1 MGEGRKNTGVKMRK
15 RFGMRT
21 GKNFCVEGNE
31 INVMRQ
37 EDMEVMSKSS
47 EEGED

>member
-31 INVMRQ
+31 INVMGTGRHGSH
-37 EDMEVMSKSS
+37 VKIRRR
-47 EEGED
+47 